1 ITGFG
6 TVVLDTQE
14 TAADVTVTG
23 AGPSA
28 TIALTGDV
36 DQNGDV
42 GPNVTWTLTVD
53 GTAFTTKSCPG
64 QTLNDIANAL
74 RDELLK
80 SGNYVVPALA
90 AGSSTLTIS
99 RADGASL
106 EASLALSTRAAGS
119 DTTTANSV
127 SLDMEG
133 VPTQGEIWT
142 LTIAS
147 GSGAA
152 HSYQYAVLYGD
163 TLSDIADGLGKQL
176 PVGTYNVSVLGRVLT
191 ISGAQG
197 QTVTV
202 SLTVSDDSE
211 GGAVVTQ
218 QLVFDA
224 SDWDVAQHVTV
235 EALDDNIVDGHDAL
249 VFAPLPGTTDQIRG
263 PVIIDGGV
271 GINSEPF
278 LNNPL
283 MLPGET
289 NLPLPDGTILGNG
302 GTDTSGNGTVTDPNA
317 TNLNQTTGQRPGF
330 DPRMNQFP
338 YTIEFLSGADK
349 GVTFDVGSV
358 SQDILSIGNT
368 TPFQVSVSTDGA
380 YTFIGTPAQTMSVEA
395 ENGQGLETTS
405 LNGLAGLMWTQAS
418 IALTGLPSVGDTWTI
433 TLDGHPYS
441 YVVQNGDQVASLVA
455 EQLAKLLA
463 NPPAGDN
470 LPSWNVQVRVSLTGD
485 ATLIITCGAG
495 SECTGGAFT
504 AGFDEVAAKGTD
516 AGAIATLTGTPQTI
530 GTTSW
535 TMAAVEVTSAGTRWS
550 ISAGGSV
557 IASCGVTGAPS
568 CGTSIA
574 GTLQKLDQQVPS
586 NYLPL
591 ISGTT
596 VTLAT
601 GWSVGSQGAIVPAGG
616 TEYVI

>member
-1 ITGFG
+1 
-6 TVVLDTQE
+6 
-14 TAADVTVTG
+14 
-23 AGPSA
+23 
-28 TIALTGDV
+28 
-36 DQNGDV
+36 
-42 GPNVTWTLTVD
+42 
-53 GTAFTTKSCPG
+53 
-64 QTLNDIANAL
+64 
-74 RDELLK
+74 
-80 SGNYVVPALA
+80 
-90 AGSSTLTIS
+90 
-99 RADGASL
+99 
-106 EASLALSTRAAGS
+106 
-119 DTTTANSV
+119 
-127 SLDMEG
+127 
-133 VPTQGEIWT
+133 
-142 LTIAS
+142 
-147 GSGAA
+147 
-152 HSYQYAVLYGD
+152 
-163 TLSDIADGLGKQL
+163 
-176 PVGTYNVSVLGRVLT
+176 
-191 ISGAQG
+191 
-197 QTVTV
+197 
-202 SLTVSDDSE
+202 
-211 GGAVVTQ
+211 
-218 QLVFDA
+218 
-224 SDWDVAQHVTV
+224 
-235 EALDDNIVDGHDAL
+235 L

-289 NLPLPDGTILGNG
+289 NLPLPDGTILGNR

-616 TEYVI
+616 TEYVIEPLNENTRVDESTQVDTINFDDSNSPADQVGTVTEDSITGFGMGGDTVIANEQIPGGITYSNIEQVNVLLGSGDNDITLQSTGSGRTSVTTGDGNNTINVESTGGPTSITTGKGNDTVNVSTTQQLLQLGAALTIDTGAGNNTLKVD